1 SVCSHAEVA
10 HLVSAEGRTGM
21 EPVDGS
27 DIEVLVNASARGA
40 RALVAAA
47 THAVV
52 ARLGERGS
60 CVLVTE
66 VPRVV
71 FSTEFPSLVDF
82 SLHLP
87 RYPEIAAAVA
97 SKDVVI
103 IDDVATSP
111 LLAPV
116 AHLLPA
122 RLRAV
127 AVVPLLAE
135 QRCLGVIIVQSS
147 APRDSSTAAVSAVR
161 LDGRVVGSLLDQRW
175 GGELARQLG
184 CAPTPPVAGAARAD
198 AADSHLATGW
208 DDRVPAMAD
217 GGPERTRR
225 RLLIA
230 DDDSEDAS
238 WLAELLTDE
247 GFEVHCAVN
256 GADAV
261 YQARQAPPDL
271 MLLDVHMPVMDG
283 FSAAAELAQDPR
295 TMAIPI
301 LFLSAAEDL
310 MSRIRQFDREC
321 VDFLRKPYSF
331 LELVA
336 RIEKSLKQ
344 ADSRKHLRLN
354 ANIDELTGL
363 GNLRCLREHIQKE
376 QSRMGRTGSAL
387 TIVMIDV
394 DKLKRINDDHGH
406 VVGSR
411 VLKAIG
417 ETLHSEIRPTD
428 LAVRYGG
435 DEFVVLLPHTQ
446 TEDGV
451 AFAER
456 ALARINA
463 LRPEGIEITLSVG
476 VAGVNGLAGLSV
488 DGLLARADSA
498 AYRAKRLGGNRV
510 CKHGDGDAAAD
521 DGATTSSAAPTTVSV
536 VPHGA

>member
-1 SVCSHAEVA
+1 MAQ
-10 HLVSAEGRTGM
+10 LVSAEGRMGM

-27 DIEVLVNASARGA
+27 DIEALVNASARGA
-40 RALVAAA
+40 RALIAAA

-71 FSTEFPSLVDF
+71 YSTEFPSLVDF

-97 SKDVVI
+97 SKEVVI
-103 IDDVATSP
+103 VDDVATSP

-122 RLRAV
+122 RLGAV

-135 QRCLGVIIVQSS
+135 KRCLGVIIVQSS
-147 APRDSSTAAVSAVR
+147 TPRGPSAAAVSAVR
-161 LDGRVVGSLLDQRW
+161 LDGRVVGSLLEQRW
-175 GGELARQLG
+175 GDELARQLG
-184 CAPTPPVAGAARAD
+184 CAPTPPLTEAARAHSSD
-198 AADSHLATGW
+198 RHLAPAW
-208 DDRVPAMAD
+208 DDRVPAMVD
-217 GGPERTRR
+217 GAPERTRR

-238 WLAELLTDE
+238 WLAELLGDE
-247 GFEVHCAVN
+247 GFDVRCAVN

-261 YQARQAPPDL
+261 HQARQDTPDL
-271 MLLDVHMPVMDG
+271 ILLDVHMPVMDG

-295 TMAIPI
+295 TMAVPV

-310 MSRIRQFDREC
+310 MSRVRHFDRDG

-331 LELVA
+331 VELVA

-344 ADSRKHLRLN
+344 ADARNHLRLD

-394 DKLKRINDDHGH
+394 DKLKRINDEHGH

-446 TEDGV
+446 TDDGV
-451 AFAER
+451 VFAER
-456 ALARINA
+456 ALSRINA

-476 VAGVNGLAGLSV
+476 VAGVNRLAGLSV
-488 DGLLARADSA
+488 DGLLARADAA
-498 AYRAKRLGGNRV
+498 AYRAKHLGGNRV
-510 CKHGDGDAAAD
+510 CKHDDGGADADDRDTTPAAA
-521 DGATTSSAAPTTVSV
+521 AAPATASV
-536 VPHGA
+536 VPPHGA